1 MVEPEKPPSLEEL
14 GHRLRDLRAKRERAN
29 VHAADGATSSSGIG
43 AGLRIATEMVAALGV
58 GVGIG
63 LVLDNWLGTQ
73 PWMLILFFILGAGAA
88 LNNVIRAGRDLDE
101 KARRDR
107 SGPGRERD
115 GNEG

>member
-1 MVEPEKPPSLEEL
+1 MAEPEKPSSLEEL
-14 GHRLRDLRAKRERAN
+14 GSRLRTLRAKHEKPN
-29 VHAADGATSSSGIG
+29 VRSAGGAMSSSGIG

-63 LVLDNWLGTQ
+63 LVLDRWLGTQ

-88 LNNVIRAGRDLDE
+88 FVNVIRAARDLDE
-101 KARRDR
+101 RARRER
-107 SGPGRERD
+107 SGEGRGGD